1 MSVLCGLIQIYKRCG
16 LSQISSNKTIK
27 CPNIIYNTKIIILI
41 LKIILTI
48 NIIIYIKNFEHMN
61 KLLIKKLY
69 FN

>member
-1 MSVLCGLIQIYKRCG
+1 MSVLCGLIQIDKRCG

-27 CPNIIYNTKIIILI
+27 CPNVIYNTKIIILI
-41 LKIILTI
+41 LTI
-48 NIIIYIKNFEHMN
+48 TIIIYIKNFEHMN